1 MNRRMRKQKKQGF
14 LRQGLRKK
22 LSLRGR
28 QNYHL
33 GALKLLLKC
42 QSNPMIVTIQPLPST
57 QTKNF
62 LNQASVTKHI
72 SDVLFEVEMQAKRE
86 EPVNC
91 QMMYGSY
98 GNNYYRNVYTTPLQ
112 GKILHGNV
120 KQPFVE
126 IFCYYYLY
134 IKYNIIIA

>member
-22 LSLRGR
+22 LSLRER
-28 QNYHL
+28 QNYYL

-42 QSNPMIVTIQPLPST
+42 QSNQMILTIQPLPSI

-72 SDVLFEVEMQAKRE
+72 SNVLFEVEMQAEKE

-91 QMMYGSY
+91 QMMYGTC
-98 GNNYYRNVYTTPLQ
+98 GNKYYRNFYTTPLQ

-120 KQPFVE
+120 KQPLVQKYFV
-126 IFCYYYLY
+126 
-134 IKYNIIIA
+134 IIIYTLSII